1 MNYQKILNNGINSL
15 KISNII
21 NPELD
26 SELLLSKVLNK
37 KREKILTNLKKEI
50 NKKQLDKFNL
60 YLSRRKKKEPIAY
73 ILGFKYFW
81 KYKFFINPK

>member
-26 SELLLSKVLNK
+26 SELLLSKALNK
-37 KREKILTNLKKEI
+37 KREKILTNLKKEV

>member
-26 SELLLSKVLNK
+26 SELLLSKALNK
-37 KREKILTNLKKEI
+37 KREKILTNLKKEV

-60 YLSRRKKKEPIAY
+60 YLSRRKKKRTNC
-73 ILGFKYFW
+73 LYFR
-81 KYKFFINPK
+81 F

>member
-26 SELLLSKVLNK
+26 SELLLSKALNK
-37 KREKILTNLKKEI
+37 KREKILTNLKKKI
-50 NKKQLDKFNL
+50 NKKQVDKFNL
-60 YLSRRKKKEPIAY
+60 YLSRRKKKNQLLI
-73 ILGFKYFW
+73 F
-81 KYKFFINPK
+81 

>member
-26 SELLLSKVLNK
+26 SELLLSKALNK
-37 KREKILTNLKKEI
+37 KREKILTNLKKEV

-60 YLSRRKKKEPIAY
+60 YLSRRKKKNQLLI
-73 ILGFKYFW
+73 F
-81 KYKFFINPK
+81 

>member
-26 SELLLSKVLNK
+26 SELLLSKALNK

-60 YLSRRKKKEPIAY
+60 YLSRRKKKNQLLI
-73 ILGFKYFW
+73 F
-81 KYKFFINPK
+81 

>member
-26 SELLLSKVLNK
+26 SELLLSKALNK
-37 KREKILTNLKKEI
+37 KREKILTNLTKEI
-50 NKKQLDKFNL
+50 NKKQVDKFNL
-60 YLSRRKKKEPIAY
+60 YLSRRKKKNQLLI
-73 ILGFKYFW
+73 F
-81 KYKFFINPK
+81 